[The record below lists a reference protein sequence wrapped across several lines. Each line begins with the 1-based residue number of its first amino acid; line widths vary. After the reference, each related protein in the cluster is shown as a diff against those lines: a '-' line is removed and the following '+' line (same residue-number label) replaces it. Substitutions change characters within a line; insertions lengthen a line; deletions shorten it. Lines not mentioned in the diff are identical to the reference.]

1 MPQYGG
7 AEACTCVWVGGHF
20 RLAGGGDK
28 GLQKLFGQ
36 EVQGALK
43 YKGTA
48 HYAWV

>member
-1 MPQYGG
+1 
-7 AEACTCVWVGGHF
+7 VWVGGTF
-20 RLAGGGDK
+20 GLREGGDK

-48 HYAWV
+48 HYVWV

>member
-1 MPQYGG
+1 MAGQRP
-7 AEACTCVWVGGHF
+7 ALVCREGHF
-20 RLAGGGDK
+20 RLAGGGDE
-28 GLQKLFGQ
+28 GLQKLFSQ